1 MLHAVNYFCGSSR
14 FRVTRLRGIR
24 ACAPSPVAGSATYAG
39 RNGRASR
46 PRTPRVEGCTQR
58 ACCSP
63 NARRAI
69 WPAFP
74 KAPARKQLFSF
85 ASRKCQT
92 CPMLTSHAWNGPT
105 FRELRAEG
113 VLLSANEERRHWEH
127 QQREHQQR
135 REGIAERCWLRE
147 RPWIGPLVWAG
158 GNFSN
163 FLSRTDNASI
173 RAAFSSCMH
182 PLNAPQR
189 RLAQTTLYVVR

>member
-113 VLLSANEERRHWEH
+113 VLLSANEERRHWSISSGGKALLSAAGSGKDRGLAHLCEPAVIFPIFY
-127 QQREHQQR
+127 R
-135 REGIAERCWLRE
+135 
-147 RPWIGPLVWAG
+147 GPITRLYAL
-158 GNFSN
+158 
-163 FLSRTDNASI
+163 LS
-173 RAAFSSCMH
+173 
-182 PLNAPQR
+182 
-189 RLAQTTLYVVR
+189 VVACTPSMPHNGA